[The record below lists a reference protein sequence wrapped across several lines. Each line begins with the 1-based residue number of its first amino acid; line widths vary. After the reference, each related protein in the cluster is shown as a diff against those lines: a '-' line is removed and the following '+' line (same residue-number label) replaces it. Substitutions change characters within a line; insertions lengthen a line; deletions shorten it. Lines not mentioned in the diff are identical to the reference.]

1 VILRC
6 LQLIRFAAFFVPS
19 PLRDDWQQEWEAEVL
34 HSYDELRRPHPALS
48 QRERERSIRYAEVA
62 LFIRCLGSLPDA
74 LWLCRH
80 EWRADMLIQ
89 DVRYSIRGL
98 IRRPAFT
105 VAIVFILALGIGA
118 NTAVFSVV
126 NGVLLRPLPFPEPDR
141 LVMIWD
147 VSPDLSRQKDGPSP
161 GNMIDWRSQNTVFDG
176 AAAWY
181 ATQPKTWR
189 DNNDAEKVQAAQV
202 TTDFFSVFGRMPH
215 LGRTFEAAEV
225 ERQDRVV
232 VLSYAFWQRRFNGDS
247 ALLGRNILLDE
258 TPHQVVGI
266 MPSDFAMPNK
276 DVGIWVPWDFK
287 KGYAQLPV
295 VPRDYRFLR
304 VVARLKAD
312 VTIQQA
318 QQNMDAISAGLEQ
331 YPVNKGWRTR
341 VIPLADEIVGDL
353 RAVLLVLFG
362 AVSCVLLIACTNI
375 SNLLLT
381 KAAGRSRELAVRAA
395 IGASRFRMVRQLL
408 TESLILSLAGGAAGL
423 TSAFL
428 GLRVLMSIAPPDLP
442 RFDEV
447 TIDANVLAFT
457 LLISILTALF
467 FGFLPTLHATRGD
480 LSGSLKTNSSGTG
493 VGRVQRRFGKA
504 LVIFEIAAA
513 FTLMAGAGLLLRSFL
528 NIIQVPKGFD
538 SDNVLV
544 MRVFPDARVY
554 RSGEQ
559 RLTYFG
565 TLKDRLR
572 ALPSVQTVGATT
584 GLPMNQYNNAPN
596 RPYWRA
602 DLPVP
607 EGGAPEGQLSMVT
620 PGYFETMRI
629 RMLSGRNFDSS
640 DHANSQMVVIINSTL
655 ARKLWRDA
663 NPVGS
668 SLMIDYAA
676 RGKYPYLVVGVVD
689 DVRGEAL
696 RVAPEPEMFLAHA
709 QVPYATM
716 NMVLRTERDPMSLA
730 NAVRRVILELDPTQP
745 VYSIT
750 TMNDL
755 VSGTLARE
763 RFSSVLLAV
772 LAGLAAV
779 LATFGTYS
787 VMAFFVSNRTREIGL
802 RVALGAETHDVRA
815 LVLRQGAAIAA
826 CGVGLGFICSLGLS
840 WPMSTLLFGVS
851 TVEPVVFVGVPILL
865 ASTALLASYIPA
877 RRAMRVDPI
886 EALRQD

>member
-1 VILRC
+1 MILRC
-6 LQLIRFAAFFVPS
+6 LQLIRFAAFFVPL
-19 PLRDDWQQEWEAEVL
+19 PLRDDWQQEWEAEIL
-34 HSYDELRRPHPALS
+34 HKSDELRRCPH
-48 QRERERSIRYAEVA
+48 RYAEAA
-62 LFIRCLGSLPDA
+62 LFIRCLGCLPDA

-80 EWRADMLIQ
+80 EWSADMLIQ
-89 DVRYSIRGL
+89 DVQYSIRGL
-98 IRRPAFT
+98 IRKPAFT
-105 VAIVFILALGIGA
+105 AAIVFILALGIGA

-147 VSPDLSRQKDGPSP
+147 VSPDPSRPKDGPSP

-176 AAAWY
+176 VAAWY

-202 TTDFFSVFGRMPH
+202 TTDFFSVFARAPQ

-232 VLSYAFWQRRFNGDS
+232 VLSYGFWQRRFNGDS
-247 ALLGRNILLDE
+247 AVLGRNILLDE

-266 MPSDFAMPNK
+266 MPADFAMPNK

-287 KGYAQLPV
+287 KGYAQLPA

-304 VVARLKAD
+304 VVARLKTGL
-312 VTIQQA
+312 TIRQA
-318 QQNMDAISAGLEQ
+318 QHNMDAISAGLEQ

-341 VIPLADEIVGDL
+341 VIPLTDELVGDL
-353 RAVLLVLFG
+353 RPVLLVLFA

-423 TSAFL
+423 ASAFL

-442 RFDEV
+442 RFDEA
-447 TIDANVLAFT
+447 TIDANVLGFT

-480 LSGSLKTNSSGTG
+480 LAGSLKTNSSGTG
-493 VGRVQRRFGKA
+493 VGRLQRRFGMA
-504 LVIFEIAAA
+504 LVIFEIGAA
-513 FTLMAGAGLLLRSFL
+513 FTLMAGAGLLLQSFL

-538 SDNVLV
+538 ADNVLV

-554 RSGEQ
+554 RTGEQ

-572 ALPSVQTVGATT
+572 ALPSVQSVGATT

-596 RPYWRA
+596 RPYWRE
-602 DLPVP
+602 DLPIP
-607 EGGAPEGQLSMVT
+607 EGGAPEGQISMVT
-620 PGYFETMRI
+620 VGYFETMKI
-629 RMLSGRNFDSS
+629 RLLSGRNFDST
-640 DHANSQMVVIINSTL
+640 DHANSQPVVIINSTL
-655 ARKLWRDA
+655 ARKLWKDA
-663 NPVGS
+663 EPVGS
-668 SLMIDYAA
+668 HLMIDYAA

-696 RVAPEPEMFLAHA
+696 RVAPEPEMFLPHA

-716 NMVLRTERDPMSLA
+716 NMVLRTDGDPMNLA
-730 NAVRRVILELDPTQP
+730 NAVRRVVLELDPTQP

-755 VSGTLARE
+755 IRGTLARE
-763 RFSSVLLAV
+763 QFSSVLLAV

-787 VMAFFVSNRTREIGL
+787 VMAFFVSHRTREIGL
-802 RVALGAETHDVRA
+802 RMALGAQTHDVRG
-815 LVLRQGAAIAA
+815 LVLRQGAVIAA
-826 CGVGLGFICSLGLS
+826 CGVGFGFVCSLGLS
-840 WPMSTLLFGVS
+840 RPMSAMLFGVS
-851 TVEPVVFVGVPILL
+851 TVEPVVFIGVPVLL
-865 ASTALLASYIPA
+865 SLTALLASYIPA